1 MIDENV
7 DPRSP
12 ATPIPT
18 DPPADEP
25 EQGMALC
32 LSGGG
37 YRAMLFHVGAL
48 RRINELGYLHGLK
61 RISSVSGGSIAA
73 AVLGKAWP
81 MLGFDNNGVAQQFVP
96 RVEAPLR
103 RLASRT
109 IDVPAVLFGLLGPGR
124 PSDYL
129 ARYYRRYLFGSST
142 LQDLPDDVSGPRFV
156 INATNLQSGVLWRF
170 SKPYAADYKVG
181 TIPNPSFELAVAV
194 AASSAFPPFFS
205 PLVLHV
211 PANSYGPMVPPPPLH
226 YPPFTTEV
234 ILSDGGV
241 YDNLGLETAWKRYTS
256 VLVSDGGGR
265 LEPSERPSSFWPLH
279 MLRVLNVIDSQ
290 VRSRRK
296 IQVVAS
302 YTTPPGHPGHRD
314 GAYWSSWTDIGE
326 YSAPDTLPC
335 PPDKTIK
342 LATVPARLAALSGTT
357 QMQLI
362 NWGYAICDAAL
373 RTYLDPSLPAPQ
385 AFPYPAVGV
394 G

>member
-1 MIDENV
+1 
-7 DPRSP
+7 
-12 ATPIPT
+12 
-18 DPPADEP
+18 
-25 EQGMALC
+25 
-32 LSGGG
+32 
-37 YRAMLFHVGAL
+37 
-48 RRINELGYLHGLK
+48 
-61 RISSVSGGSIAA
+61 
-73 AVLGKAWP
+73 
-81 MLGFDNNGVAQQFVP
+81 
-96 RVEAPLR
+96 
-103 RLASRT
+103 
-109 IDVPAVLFGLLGPGR
+109 
-124 PSDYL
+124 
-129 ARYYRRYLFGSST
+129 
-142 LQDLPDDVSGPRFV
+142 V

-205 PLVLHV
+205 PLVLRV

-241 YDNLGLETAWKRYTS
+241 YDNLCLETAWKRYTS

-302 YTTPPGHPGHRD
+302 YTTAPGQPGHRD

-342 LATVPARLAALSGTT
+342 LATVPTRLAALSGTT